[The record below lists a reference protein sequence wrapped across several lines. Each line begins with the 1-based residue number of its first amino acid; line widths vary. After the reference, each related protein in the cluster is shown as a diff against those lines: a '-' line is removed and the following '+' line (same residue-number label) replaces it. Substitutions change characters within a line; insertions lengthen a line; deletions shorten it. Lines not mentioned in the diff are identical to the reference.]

1 MKESDEPAFADAG
14 ESIDEELPRREL
26 SSFLLGDTADPLEEG
41 EDALA
46 IASVRASSV
55 VGFSVNTCTV
65 PLALETANQ
74 RRFGWKA
81 RLYISAR
88 SAPRRSSCNFV
99 PSAVLNIR
107 TRVPLLL
114 AVAKRAPSRES
125 DRQANEESCAC
136 TNLVFFALYSS
147 IRTSPFR

>member
-1 MKESDEPAFADAG
+1 MKESDEPAFADADD
-14 ESIDEELPRREL
+14 SNDEELPRRTL
-26 SSFLLGDTADPLEEG
+26 SLFPPEDKADPLEEG
-41 EDALA
+41 EDAFA

-88 SAPRRSSCNFV
+88 SAPRRSCHIPNEPV
-99 PSAVLNIR
+99 SAKEAH
-107 TRVPLLL
+107 PLTL
-114 AVAKRAPSRES
+114 
-125 DRQANEESCAC
+125 
-136 TNLVFFALYSS
+136 
-147 IRTSPFR
+147 

>member
-1 MKESDEPAFADAG
+1 MKESDEPAFADADDNN
-14 ESIDEELPRREL
+14 DEELPRKTVSLFPPE
-26 SSFLLGDTADPLEEG
+26 DNADPLEEG
-41 EDALA
+41 EDAFA

-88 SAPRRSSCNFV
+88 SAPRRSCHTPKN
-99 PSAVLNIR
+99 
-107 TRVPLLL
+107 LL
-114 AVAKRAPSRES
+114 AWKLVPAEWASCQLLKWVSNYR
-125 DRQANEESCAC
+125 RQ
-136 TNLVFFALYSS
+136 
-147 IRTSPFR
+147 

>member
-1 MKESDEPAFADAG
+1 MKDSDEPAFADADDNN
-14 ESIDEELPRREL
+14 DEELPRVRL
-26 SSFLLGDTADPLEEG
+26 SLFPPGDNADPLEEG
-41 EDALA
+41 EEAFA

-88 SAPRRSSCNFV
+88 SAPRRSYHIPINC
-99 PSAVLNIR
+99 
-107 TRVPLLL
+107 
-114 AVAKRAPSRES
+114 
-125 DRQANEESCAC
+125 
-136 TNLVFFALYSS
+136 
-147 IRTSPFR
+147 

>member
-1 MKESDEPAFADAG
+1 MKESDDPAFADG
-14 ESIDEELPRREL
+14 DDSNDEELPRRTL
-26 SSFLLGDTADPLEEG
+26 SLLPPGDTANPLGEG
-41 EDALA
+41 EDAFA

-88 SAPRRSSCNFV
+88 SAPRRSCHITNEPVS
-99 PSAVLNIR
+99 
-107 TRVPLLL
+107 
-114 AVAKRAPSRES
+114 
-125 DRQANEESCAC
+125 EES
-136 TNLVFFALYSS
+136 TSS
-147 IRTSPFR
+147 DPMKAGNGVRSIHLHER